1 MLTIPIGTIIKHY
14 HIWYNNQILSHLIP
28 VVLSVQQNEVRITM
42 TDGALPK
49 GMEKGSSSAPRK
61 HGMDK
66 IGISIAIGITAVA
79 LIVGIGFTGVI
90 PMGDNL
96 PSIMEPAPSAPVVQQ
111 TPAPSAPVIQQ
122 TPPSPPAYV
131 PMKSTPSYTPAGSDM
146 IDQLDWSIS
155 TGDVMS
161 MHLEKG
167 SSSLIIKTST
177 TDDGELFVGLNAD
190 YIGSDDGIFFIV
202 VDNQEH
208 EDYEQAGMD
217 LYIDL
222 PAGAETVEIIG
233 SYIIS

>member
-1 MLTIPIGTIIKHY
+1 MCTAKRRLDT
-14 HIWYNNQILSHLIP
+14 L
-28 VVLSVQQNEVRITM
+28 

-49 GMEKGSSSAPRK
+49 GMEKGSSSAPKKR
-61 HGMDK
+61 GADK
-66 IGISIAIGITAVA
+66 MGISVAIGITAVA
-79 LIVGIGFTGVI
+79 LIIGIGFSGVV

-96 PSIMEPAPSAPVVQQ
+96 PSIMEPAPSAPVIQQ

-190 YIGSDDGIFFIV
+190 YIGSDDGTFFIV